1 MMRSTLQTIRIP
13 QSEIRNLEHRLG
25 RRRTI
30 QGNSERERL
39 MFCPQCGSSQSDDL
53 KFCKTC
59 GANLQAVRLAVAARV
74 PGGKFDWSK
83 TWVAEMF
90 LSESER
96 KKREEELERQR
107 GITPEVKRYN
117 EIKAGVITSFVGVA
131 LMIFLSV
138 FMKAIV
144 AGGNVPPDAVQ
155 ILNSLWVA
163 GVFPFF
169 VGVGLMINGIFVSKK
184 QAEAAR
190 RAQPTPPGAL
200 REGADAR
207 ALRSADTSEFI
218 PPDYS
223 VTEGTTKHLSS
234 SNPKQ

>member
-1 MMRSTLQTIRIP
+1 
-13 QSEIRNLEHRLG
+13 
-25 RRRTI
+25 
-30 QGNSERERL
+30 

-59 GANLQAVRLAVAARV
+59 GANLQAVRLAVAARE
-74 PGGKFDWSK
+74 PDEKFDWSK

-90 LSESER
+90 FSESER
-96 KKREEELERQR
+96 KKRLEELERMR

-117 EIKAGVITSFVGVA
+117 EIKGGVITSFVGLA
-131 LMIFLSV
+131 LMIFLSI
-138 FMKAIV
+138 FMEGIIR
-144 AGGNVPPDAVQ
+144 GGKVPQDTAE
-155 ILNSLWVA
+155 ILSRLWIA

-169 VGVGLMINGIFVSKK
+169 VGLGLMINGIFVSKR

-190 RAQPTPPGAL
+190 RAQHATPGAL

-207 ALRSADTSEFI
+207 AIRSADTSEFI
-218 PPDYS
+218 TPDYS

-234 SNPKQ
+234 SGPKQ